1 MTHRVKRGE
10 TQMMNEEFIN
20 DFIEEAQVHTLNIE
34 KCLLQLN
41 SERENID
48 CINKIF
54 RAVHS
59 IKGTA
64 GFFKLDKIVD
74 LAHSMENLFG
84 KIRSEKYKLKD
95 ADLDILLCANDCLK
109 ELSENIYD
117 NKNICID
124 EHIKKINYISQW
136 EADGSQKIQK
146 KEELKS
152 YNIDENSNS
161 YIKNSFF
168 KKIDNEIVKKAKKTG
183 HILYEINVKLAG
195 GLQEDNTETIK
206 LIEAVKSIA
215 EIIDSYTDTGKTIG
229 MEHYNKSEATLH
241 LLISSVLEKKL
252 VSLALDLDES
262 KIQEYII
269 EAKQEN
275 IHAKDIE
282 EKQYSNKNSTDIEE
296 NINRKEELDQVDNE
310 IVLTKQCTNIEIN
323 EKKSI
328 KHENGFYK
336 EENIRVKLSL
346 LNELLNLTGEL
357 VLGRNQLI
365 RTMENH
371 KKYIPGIDSLLQN
384 IDHVTS
390 KLQGKVMQ
398 TRMQPIANVFDKF
411 PRIIRD
417 LSKDLN
423 KDIKLELQDEGVELD
438 KSIIESLSDP
448 LVHLVR
454 NAADHGLES
463 SEERKKK
470 GKQNVGTIKLKAYYR
485 AGYVII
491 DVIDDGKGIDI
502 EKVKKKVLEKELV
515 SLNELSLMTE
525 KEIIELILIPGFS
538 TTDNITNISGRGVG
552 LDVVKTNIKKLGGNI
567 EIYTKS
573 GIETTVRLIIPLTLA
588 IISALTVE
596 SKNQKF
602 VLPQINIKEIVRI
615 TPRDRDKRI
624 ECVSDSKILRL
635 RDKLLPIISLSE
647 VLENNQENHCEAYSN
662 KTIRVLVLK
671 FGFKEFGLIVDEI
684 YDSEE
689 ILVKSLPEYLKDLK
703 CYAGVTILGDG
714 KVAMILDVNGIVE
727 KAKLKLKD
735 ESELV
740 KLKRNEEKD
749 KDKKEKSNL
758 MLFKCSQ
765 YETFGLDLSFI
776 QRVEEIQLED
786 IELVGNKEYVKI
798 RGNSLRIIRPS
809 QYIPV
814 SKQQENNKKY
824 YVIILKLLKYP
835 VGILIDKIH
844 DTLETYIELNKDDF
858 NCKGILGSTIIEN
871 KIVLILNIHELL
883 ELAVPEKY
891 KI

>member
-34 KCLLQLN
+34 KSLLQLN

-54 RAVHS
+54 RSVHS

-109 ELSENIYD
+109 ALSENIYD

-124 EHIKKINYISQW
+124 EHIEKINYISQW

-152 YNIDENSNS
+152 CNIDENLTSC
-161 YIKNSFF
+161 IKNSFF
-168 KKIDNEIVKKAKKTG
+168 RKIDDEIIKKAKKTG
-183 HILYEINVKLAG
+183 HTLYKITVNLAD

-215 EIIDSYTDTGKTIG
+215 EIIDSYTDTDKTIG
-229 MEHYNKSEATLH
+229 MENYNESEATLH

-269 EAKQEN
+269 EVKQEN

-296 NINRKEELDQVDNE
+296 NINRKEELDQVENE

-336 EENIRVKLSL
+336 EENVRVKLSL

-463 SEERKKK
+463 SEERKQK

-689 ILVKSLPEYLKDLK
+689 ILVKALPEYLKDLK

-714 KVAMILDVNGIVE
+714 KVAMILDVNGILE
-727 KAKLKLKD
+727 KSKLKLKD

-740 KLKRNEEKD
+740 KLKRNEEKG
-749 KDKKEKSNL
+749 KKEKSNL

-765 YETFGLDLSFI
+765 HETFGLDLSFI

-786 IELVGNKEYVKI
+786 IELIGNKEYIKI
-798 RGNSLRIIRPS
+798 RGNSLRVIRPS

-824 YVIILKLLKYP
+824 YVIILKLVKYP

-858 NCKGILGSTIIEN
+858 NYKGILGSTILEN

>member
-1 MTHRVKRGE
+1 
-10 TQMMNEEFIN
+10 MMNEEFIN
-20 DFIEEAQVHTLNIE
+20 DFIEEAELHTSNIE
-34 KCLLQLN
+34 KYLLQLN
-41 SERENID
+41 SERENIEY
-48 CINKIF
+48 INKIF

-64 GFFKLDKIVD
+64 GFFKLGKIVN

-84 KIRSEKYKLKD
+84 KIRSGKYKLED
-95 ADLDILLCANDCLK
+95 TDLDILLSANDCLK
-109 ELSENIYD
+109 VLSKNIYD
-117 NKNICID
+117 NKDICID
-124 EHIKKINYISQW
+124 EHINKIKYISKS
-136 EADGSQKIQK
+136 ESDDLQKIQK
-146 KEELKS
+146 KEELKPC
-152 YNIDENSNS
+152 NIDENSTS
-161 YIKNSFF
+161 YTKSSFF
-168 KKIDNEIVKKAKKTG
+168 QKIDNEIVKKAKKKG
-183 HILYEINVKLAG
+183 HILYKITINLIVDSK
-195 GLQEDNTETIK
+195 DNNTETMK
-206 LIEAVKSIA
+206 LIESVKSIG
-215 EIIDSYTDTGKTIG
+215 EIIDSYTDTGKVMGI
-229 MEHYNKSEATLH
+229 EHYNESETTFYF
-241 LLISSVLEKKL
+241 LISSVLEKKL

-262 KIQEYII
+262 KIQEYMI
-269 EAKQEN
+269 EERQESV
-275 IHAKDIE
+275 HAKYIE
-282 EKQYSNKNSTDIEE
+282 GKEDSNKNTIDLEE
-296 NINRKEELDQVDNE
+296 NMNKKEELDQVENE
-310 IVLTKQCTNIEIN
+310 IVLTKECSNIEIK
-323 EKKSI
+323 EKKVI
-328 KHENGFYK
+328 KQENSLHK

-371 KKYIPGIDSLLQN
+371 KKDIPGIDSILQN
-384 IDHVTS
+384 IDYVTS

-438 KSIIESLSDP
+438 KSIIEALSDP

-463 SEERKKK
+463 SEEREKK
-470 GKQNVGTIKLKAYYR
+470 GKSNVGTIKLKAYYR

-567 EIYTKS
+567 EIYTKA
-573 GIETTVRLIIPLTLA
+573 GRETTVRLIIPLTLA

-602 VLPQINIKEIVRI
+602 VLPQINIKEIVRV
-615 TPRDRDKRI
+615 TPRDRDKKI

-647 VLENNQENHCEAYSN
+647 VLQDNQENHCEAYSN

-735 ESELV
+735 ESELI
-740 KLKRNEEKD
+740 KLKRKEEKD
-749 KDKKEKSNL
+749 KDIKEKSNL

-765 YETFGLDLSFI
+765 HETFGLDLSFI
-776 QRVEEIQLED
+776 QRVEEIELED
-786 IELVGNKEYVKI
+786 IELIGNKEYVKI
-798 RGNSLRIIRPS
+798 RGNSLRVIRPYK
-809 QYIPV
+809 YIPI

-824 YVIILKLLKYP
+824 YVIILKLEKYP

-844 DTLETYIELNKDDF
+844 DTIETYIKLNNDDF
-858 NCKGILGSTIIEN
+858 NYKGILGSIIIEN
-871 KIVLILNIHELL
+871 KIVLILNIYELL

-891 KI
+891 KIQRGMK

>member
-1 MTHRVKRGE
+1 
-10 TQMMNEEFIN
+10 MMNEEFIN

-34 KCLLQLN
+34 KSLLQLN

-84 KIRSEKYKLKD
+84 KIRSGKYKLKD
-95 ADLDILLCANDCLK
+95 TDLDILFCANDCLK
-109 ELSENIYD
+109 ELSKNIHD

-124 EHIKKINYISQW
+124 EHIKKINYISKL
-136 EADGSQKIQK
+136 ECDVLQKIQN

-152 YNIDENSNS
+152 CNIDENSTIC
-161 YIKNSFF
+161 IKNSFF
-168 KKIDNEIVKKAKKTG
+168 RKIDDEIIKKAKKTG
-183 HILYEINVKLAG
+183 HILYEITVNLAG
-195 GLQEDNTETIK
+195 GLQEDNTETMK
-206 LIEAVKSIA
+206 LIEAIKSIA
-215 EIIDSYTDTGKTIG
+215 QIIDSYTNTDKAIG
-229 MEHYNKSEATLH
+229 MEHCNESESTLH

-262 KIQEYII
+262 KIQEYMI
-269 EAKQEN
+269 EEN
-275 IHAKDIE
+275 VYAKDIE
-282 EKQYSNKNSTDIEE
+282 DKQYSNKNTIDIQE
-296 NINRKEELDQVDNE
+296 NINRKEEIEQVENE
-310 IVLTKQCTNIEIN
+310 IVLPEEYTNIERK
-323 EKKSI
+323 EKQPI
-328 KHENGFYK
+328 KHKNSLYK

-365 RTMENH
+365 RIMENH
-371 KKYIPGIDSLLQN
+371 KKDIQGIDSILQN
-384 IDHVTS
+384 IDYVTS

-417 LSKDLN
+417 LSKDLK
-423 KDIKLELQDEGVELD
+423 KDIKLELEDEGVELD
-438 KSIIESLSDP
+438 KSIIEALSDP

-454 NAADHGLES
+454 NSADHGLES
-463 SEERKKK
+463 SEEREKK
-470 GKQNVGTIKLKAYYR
+470 GKPNVGTIKLKAYYR

-502 EKVKKKVLEKELV
+502 EKIKKKVLEKELV
-515 SLNELSLMTE
+515 SLNEISLMTE

-538 TTDNITNISGRGVG
+538 TTDNISNISGRGVG
-552 LDVVKTNIKKLGGNI
+552 MDVVKTNVKKLGGNI
-567 EIYTKS
+567 EIYTKA
-573 GIETTVRLIIPLTLA
+573 GRETTVRLIIPLTLA

-615 TPRDRDKRI
+615 TPRDREKRI
-624 ECVSDSKILRL
+624 ECVSHSKILRL

-647 VLENNQENHCEAYSN
+647 VLEDNQENQCKAYSN

-684 YDSEE
+684 HDSEE

-735 ESELV
+735 ESELI

-749 KDKKEKSNL
+749 KDVKEKSNL

-786 IELVGNKEYVKI
+786 IELIGNKEYVKI
-798 RGNSLRIIRPS
+798 RGNSIRVIRPS
-809 QYIPV
+809 KYIPV

-824 YVIILKLLKYP
+824 YVIILKLVKYP
-835 VGILIDKIH
+835 IGILIDKIH

-858 NCKGILGSTIIEN
+858 NYKGILGSTVIEN
-871 KIVLILNIHELL
+871 KIILILDIQELL

>member
-1 MTHRVKRGE
+1 
-10 TQMMNEEFIN
+10 MNEEFIN
-20 DFIEEAQVHTLNIE
+20 DFIEEAELHTLNIE

-41 SERENID
+41 SEIENVD

-64 GFFKLDKIVD
+64 GFFKLDEIVK
-74 LAHSMENLFG
+74 LAHSMESLFG
-84 KIRSEKYKLKD
+84 KIRSGEYKLKD
-95 ADLDILLCANDCLK
+95 TDLDILLCANDCLK
-109 ELSENIYD
+109 ALS
-117 NKNICID
+117 KNIHDDKNIFID
-124 EHIKKINYISQW
+124 EHINKINYIAES
-136 EADGSQKIQK
+136 ESGDLPKIQN

-152 YNIDENSNS
+152 CNIEENSTN

-168 KKIDNEIVKKAKKTG
+168 KKIDNEIVKKAKKKG
-183 HILYEINVKLAG
+183 HILYEITIDLVVGSKEN
-195 GLQEDNTETIK
+195 NTETMQ
-206 LIEAVKSIA
+206 LIEAVKSIGD
-215 EIIDSYTDTGKTIG
+215 IIDSYTDTGNDMKTDHHN
-229 MEHYNKSEATLH
+229 ESEAILH
-241 LLISSVLEKKL
+241 LIISSVLEKKL

-262 KIQEYII
+262 KIQEYM
-269 EAKQEN
+269 
-275 IHAKDIE
+275 IE
-282 EKQYSNKNSTDIEE
+282 EKQENVHPKDIDDKQNSNKNTTEE
-296 NINRKEELDQVDNE
+296 MEQAKNE
-310 IVLTKQCTNIEIN
+310 VVLTEECENTQTK
-323 EKKSI
+323 EKKII
-328 KHENGFYK
+328 KQENSFYK

-365 RTMENH
+365 RIMENH
-371 KKYIPGIDSLLQN
+371 KKDIQGIDSILQN
-384 IDHVTS
+384 IDYVTS

-423 KDIKLELQDEGVELD
+423 KDIKLELEDEGVELD
-438 KSIIESLSDP
+438 KSIIEALSDP

-454 NAADHGLES
+454 NSADHGLES
-463 SEERKKK
+463 SEEREKK
-470 GKQNVGTIKLKAYYR
+470 GKPNVGTIKLKAYYR

-502 EKVKKKVLEKELV
+502 EKVKKKILEKELV
-515 SLNELSLMTE
+515 SLNELLLMSE
-525 KEIIELILIPGFS
+525 KEITELILTPGFS
-538 TTDNITNISGRGVG
+538 TTDNISNISGRGVG

-567 EIYTKS
+567 EIYTKQ
-573 GIETTVRLIIPLTLA
+573 GKETTVRLIIPLTLA

-615 TPRDRDKRI
+615 TPRDRDKKI
-624 ECVSDSKILRL
+624 EYVSESKILRL

-647 VLENNQENHCEAYSN
+647 VLEDNQENNCEAYSN

-684 YDSEE
+684 HDSEE

-735 ESELV
+735 ESELK
-740 KLKRNEEKD
+740 KLKRKEQKD
-749 KDKKEKSNL
+749 EDIKEKSNL

-786 IELVGNKEYVKI
+786 IQLIGNKEYINI
-798 RGNSLRIIRPS
+798 RGNSLRVIRPS

-824 YVIILKLLKYP
+824 YVIILKLEKYQA
-835 VGILIDKIH
+835 GILIDKIH
-844 DTLETYIELNKDDF
+844 DTVETHIKLNNDDF
-858 NCKGILGSTIIEN
+858 NYKGILGSTIIEN
-871 KIVLILNIHELL
+871 KIVLILNVYELL
-883 ELAVPEKY
+883 EMAVS
-891 KI
+891 